1 MSDKLREAA
10 QAAYKAMIAA
20 ELSDGSKR
28 EWEAAVDGL
37 KAALAESAIKESLTV
52 AEPVAW
58 ELRKGKTDRV
68 LLEITNNQLRAHD
81 WKCSLEE
88 VVPLYAAP
96 QPQQVEEQEPF
107 GYFQYATHL
116 DAWVQNRDS
125 NKGVAFY
132 TTPQPQ
138 QAEKQEPA
146 AWMCS
151 DESLV
156 HKGYS
161 RFSKNCEGAW
171 NIPVYTTPQPQQE
184 KQPYAFEASMY
195 SKGGMKIDP
204 VTGNVSIGTPQPQR
218 EWVGLTE
225 QQIIDLFHEAGD
237 DPFDFTCAI
246 EAKLKEKNT

>member
-138 QAEKQEPA
+138 
-146 AWMCS
+146 
-151 DESLV
+151 
-156 HKGYS
+156 
-161 RFSKNCEGAW
+161 
-171 NIPVYTTPQPQQE
+171 
-184 KQPYAFEASMY
+184 
-195 SKGGMKIDP
+195 
-204 VTGNVSIGTPQPQR
+204 R
-218 EWVGLTE
+218 EWVGLTDDE
-225 QQIIDLFHEAGD
+225 IDTEAFKD
-237 DPFDFTCAI
+237 DHAAYFALGAI
-246 EAKLKEKNT
+246 WANKKLREKNG